1 MLFTGWNHTPFPLRH
16 FVNDSNR
23 GLPVAVVVHTRQRRM
38 YRDLPKTF
46 GHNIFLT
53 LYFFSCGEMTIKTSK
68 RNTLTTSTIMQY
80 TALLRYY
87 HMCRVISSSNMQFQ
101 GAMCNVNR

>member
-23 GLPVAVVVHTRQRRM
+23 GLPVAVVVHTWQRRM

-68 RNTLTTSTIMQY
+68 RVLYPSLRVSLPEGKEQIVGNLPPGSTRPSRME
-80 TALLRYY
+80 ALDLQ
-87 HMCRVISSSNMQFQ
+87 I
-101 GAMCNVNR
+101 